1 MWITLTI
8 SSGTLCS
15 VSRLN
20 TYVGIQSAA
29 VFSLSVH
36 IAIRVN
42 YPLSRTRTMGQKW
55 LMYYSQFKT
64 KIMKK
69 QTGFFLGIDVSKL
82 WFDISLMIIINIQKQ
97 PMITDRFDNT
107 IEGLA
112 LLKKWLKAQ
121 KVTFDENT
129 LLVIENTG
137 IYHRLLWKFFSENNI
152 PIHIGNA
159 AHIKKS
165 FGIARGKNDKID
177 SQRLCS
183 YAYKNDEELKAT
195 SALNPAFLNLKD
207 LITSRTR
214 LKTQL
219 SANKTYL
226 KELKSINDKATQK
239 IMEKVYKMAIT
250 GLEKS
255 VDEIEKQIALIIK
268 SDESINN
275 NYKLLL
281 SVPGIG
287 PVTATYILCCTNN
300 FAGKISGKQ
309 LACYA
314 GVAPFQETSGKSLK
328 GRNKVHKMANKE
340 LKSLLHMCA
349 LSAIQYY
356 DEFRKYYDRK
366 ETEGKHANSILNA
379 ICNKIALRAV
389 AVVNNEKFYVENYK
403 KTA

>member
-1 MWITLTI
+1 
-8 SSGTLCS
+8 
-15 VSRLN
+15 
-20 TYVGIQSAA
+20 
-29 VFSLSVH
+29 
-36 IAIRVN
+36 
-42 YPLSRTRTMGQKW
+42 MGQKW
-55 LMYYSQFKT
+55 LMHYSQFKT

-69 QTGFFLGIDVSKL
+69 QTGSFLGIDVSKL
-82 WFDISLMIIINIQKQ
+82 WFDISLMIVINFQKQ
-97 PMITDRFDNT
+97 PMITERFDNT
-107 IEGLA
+107 IEGLS

-121 KVTFDENT
+121 EVKFDSDT

-183 YAYKNDEELKAT
+183 YAYKNDDELKAT
-195 SALNPAFLNLKD
+195 SALNPVFLSLKD

-214 LKTQL
+214 LKAQL
-219 SANKTYL
+219 GANRTYL
-226 KELKSINDKATQK
+226 KELKSSNDKATQTM
-239 IMEKVYKMAIT
+239 MEKVYKMAIT
-250 GLEKS
+250 GLQKS
-255 VDEIEKQIALIIK
+255 IDEIEKQITVTIK
-268 SDESINN
+268 SDQSISD
-275 NYKLLL
+275 NYNFLL

-300 FAGKISGKQ
+300 FAGKVSGKQ

-349 LSAIQYY
+349 LSTIKYY
-356 DEFRKYYDRK
+356 QEFRDYYDRK
-366 ETEGKHANSILNA
+366 VNEGKHPNSVLNA
-379 ICNKIALRAV
+379 ICNKIVLRVV
-389 AVVNNEKFYVENYK
+389 AVVNNQKDYVENYK
-403 KTA
+403 KAA

>member
-1 MWITLTI
+1 
-8 SSGTLCS
+8 
-15 VSRLN
+15 
-20 TYVGIQSAA
+20 
-29 VFSLSVH
+29 
-36 IAIRVN
+36 
-42 YPLSRTRTMGQKW
+42 MGQKW
-55 LMYYSQFKT
+55 LMHYSQFKT

-69 QTGFFLGIDVSKL
+69 RTCFFLGIDVSKL
-82 WFDISLMIIINIQKQ
+82 WFDISLMAVINFQKQ
-97 PMITDRFDNT
+97 PMITERFNNT
-107 IEGLA
+107 VEGLA

-121 KVTFDENT
+121 KVKFDTDT

-137 IYHRLLWKFFSENNI
+137 IYHRLLWKFFGENNI

-183 YAYKNDEELKAT
+183 YAYKNDDELKAT
-195 SALNPAFLNLKD
+195 PVLNSVFLNLKD

-214 LKTQL
+214 LKAQL
-219 SANKTYL
+219 GANRTYL
-226 KELKSINDKATQK
+226 KELKSINDPATQK
-239 IMEKVYKMAIT
+239 MMEKVYKMAIT
-250 GLEKS
+250 GLQKS
-255 VDEIEKQIALIIK
+255 IDEIEKQITLSIK

-275 NYKLLL
+275 NYNLLL

-300 FAGKISGKQ
+300 FGGKVSGKQ

-314 GVAPFQETSGKSLK
+314 GVAPFSDRSGTSLN

-349 LSAIQYY
+349 LSTIKNYP
-356 DEFRKYYDRK
+356 EFRNYYDRK
-366 ETEGKHANSILNA
+366 VNEGKHPNSVLNA
-379 ICNKIALRAV
+379 ICNKIVLRAT
-389 AVVNNEKFYVENYK
+389 AVVNNQKDYVENYK
-403 KTA
+403 KAA

>member
-1 MWITLTI
+1 
-8 SSGTLCS
+8 
-15 VSRLN
+15 
-20 TYVGIQSAA
+20 
-29 VFSLSVH
+29 
-36 IAIRVN
+36 
-42 YPLSRTRTMGQKW
+42 
-55 LMYYSQFKT
+55 
-64 KIMKK
+64 MKK

-82 WFDISLMIIINIQKQ
+82 WFDISLMAVINYQKQ
-97 PMITDRFDNT
+97 SMFTKRFDNT
-107 IEGLA
+107 NEGLA
-112 LLKKWLKAQ
+112 MLKKWLKAQ

-183 YAYKNDEELKAT
+183 YAYKNDDELKAT
-195 SALNPAFLNLKD
+195 STLNPVFLSLKD

-219 SANKTYL
+219 GANRTYL
-226 KELKSINDKATQK
+226 KELKNINDKATQK
-239 IMEKVYKMAIT
+239 MLEKVYKMAIT
-250 GLEKS
+250 GLQKS
-255 VDEIEKQIALIIK
+255 IDEIIEKQIALIIK
-268 SDESINN
+268 SDESINA

-300 FAGKISGKQ
+300 FAGKVSGKQ

-314 GVAPFQETSGKSLK
+314 GVVPFSDTSGKSLK

-349 LSAIQYY
+349 LSAIKCYP
-356 DEFRKYYDRK
+356 EFRDYYDRK
-366 ETEGKHANSILNA
+366 LKEGKHPNSVLNA
-379 ICNKIALRAV
+379 ICNKIVLRVV
-389 AVVNNEKFYVENYK
+389 AVVNNQKDYVENYK
-403 KTA
+403 KAA

>member
-1 MWITLTI
+1 
-8 SSGTLCS
+8 
-15 VSRLN
+15 
-20 TYVGIQSAA
+20 
-29 VFSLSVH
+29 
-36 IAIRVN
+36 
-42 YPLSRTRTMGQKW
+42 MGQKW
-55 LMYYSQFKT
+55 LMHYSQFKT

-82 WFDISLMIIINIQKQ
+82 WFDISLMIVINFQKQ
-97 PMITDRFDNT
+97 PMITERFDNT

-121 KVTFDENT
+121 EVKFDNDT

-183 YAYKNDEELKAT
+183 YAYKNDDELKAT
-195 SALNPAFLNLKD
+195 SALNPVFLSLKD

-214 LKTQL
+214 LKAQL
-219 SANKTYL
+219 GANRTYL
-226 KELKSINDKATQK
+226 KELKSINDKATQT
-239 IMEKVYKMAIT
+239 MVEKVYKMAIT
-250 GLEKS
+250 GLQKS
-255 VDEIEKQIALIIK
+255 IDEIEKQITLTIK
-268 SDESINN
+268 SDQSISD
-275 NYKLLL
+275 NYNLLL

-300 FAGKISGKQ
+300 FAGKVSGKQ

-314 GVAPFQETSGKSLK
+314 GVVPFSDRSGTSLK

-349 LSAIQYY
+349 LSTIKCYQ
-356 DEFRKYYDRK
+356 EFRDYYDRK
-366 ETEGKHANSILNA
+366 VKEGKHPNSVLNA
-379 ICNKIALRAV
+379 ICNKLVLRVA
-389 AVVNNEKFYVENYK
+389 AVVNNQKNYVENYEK
-403 KTA
+403 AA

>member
-1 MWITLTI
+1 
-8 SSGTLCS
+8 
-15 VSRLN
+15 
-20 TYVGIQSAA
+20 
-29 VFSLSVH
+29 
-36 IAIRVN
+36 
-42 YPLSRTRTMGQKW
+42 MGQKW
-55 LMYYSQFKT
+55 LMHYSQFKT

-69 QTGFFLGIDVSKL
+69 QTCFFLGIDVSKL
-82 WFDISLMIIINIQKQ
+82 WFDISLMAVINFQKQ
-97 PMITDRFDNT
+97 QILTERFDNT
-107 IEGLA
+107 KEGLV

-121 KVTFDENT
+121 KVKFDNDT

-183 YAYKNDEELKAT
+183 YAYKNDDELKAT
-195 SALNPAFLNLKD
+195 SALNPVFLSLKD

-219 SANKTYL
+219 GANSTYL
-226 KELKSINDKATQK
+226 KELKSINDKVTQK
-239 IMEKVYKMAIT
+239 MMEKAYKMAMA
-250 GLEKS
+250 GLQNS
-255 VDEIEKQIALIIK
+255 VDEIEKQIAIIIK
-268 SDESINN
+268 SDESINT
-275 NYKLLL
+275 NYNLLL

-300 FAGKISGKQ
+300 FAGKINGKQ

-349 LSAIQYY
+349 LSTIKYY
-356 DEFRKYYDRK
+356 PEFRDYYDRK
-366 ETEGKHANSILNA
+366 VNEGKHPNSVLNA
-379 ICNKIALRAV
+379 ICNKIVLRAV
-389 AVVNNEKFYVENYK
+389 AVVNNQKDYVENYK
-403 KTA
+403 KAA